1 MQARILYSIV
11 RPVYLVFTMKSM
23 TLLIVIMIA
32 QLARSQYRVPT
43 VIIEG
48 DGAMCTTCPAADF
61 ENVQD
66 VRQTIQDTL
75 NQLIP
80 SQCGSGLW
88 RRVAFLNMSDLL
100 RDKEPLLHLHLYLH

>member
-11 RPVYLVFTMKSM
+11 RPRPVYLVFTMKSM
-23 TLLIVIMIA
+23 TLIDIMIA
-32 QLARSQYRVPT
+32 QLARSQHRLPT

-48 DGAMCTTCPAADF
+48 DGAMCAICLAADF

-66 VRQTIQDTL
+66 VCQTMQDTL

-88 RRVAFLNMSDLL
+88 RRVTFLNMS
-100 RDKEPLLHLHLYLH
+100 